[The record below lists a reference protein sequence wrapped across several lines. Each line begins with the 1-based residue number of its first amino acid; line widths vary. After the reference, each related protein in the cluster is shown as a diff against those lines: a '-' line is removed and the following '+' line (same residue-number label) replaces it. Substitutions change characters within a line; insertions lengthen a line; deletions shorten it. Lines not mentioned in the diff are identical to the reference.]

1 MDNESKLPVDSL
13 RLREF
18 TRTLQKYKA
27 GKHSVERRTIAA
39 ENWWK
44 LRNQAEERKT
54 SQGLSG
60 FQAVSGWLH
69 NVIVSKHA
77 DAMEAYPEPCI
88 LPREAG
94 DRQEAAVLSKIIP
107 VVLEQNEFEKT
118 YSDVMWQKLKTG
130 TGVYKVYW
138 DGEKL
143 GGLGDIAIERVDL
156 LNVFWE
162 PGTADIQDSPYFFHT
177 RLENNE
183 DLEEQYPQLKGKL
196 KSTGFLASRFLYDD
210 AVSTEGKSTVVD
222 VYYRRKE
229 LGRTVLHYC
238 KYVGDTVLYSTEN
251 MRVMKAELSP
261 AEDGQAPLLQMQD
274 SGGLYEHGLY
284 PFVFDSLFPIEGSP
298 CGYGFID
305 LCQNSQTQI
314 DMMQTAFIKNT
325 MVGSVPRYFQRV
337 DGAINEEEFLDLNN
351 PIIHVSGNLG
361 QDSLRTVDYR
371 PLSGN
376 YMDMRTSVINE
387 LRETSGNTETSA
399 GLVSSG
405 VTAASAIA
413 ALQEA
418 SGKGSRDA
426 TRASYRAYSRIISL
440 CIELIRQFYEL
451 PRQFRITG
459 NLGVEKFVAY
469 SNQGLLPQEQ
479 FFGEI
484 QMGMRLPVFDIKV
497 VPQKSSSY
505 TRMSQNELALQFYQL
520 GFFAPGQADQALS
533 CMSMMEFEG
542 KDELMQRIYMN
553 GTMQKKLSMFQQYAL
568 AMTEKYEP
576 ERAAELMSSITGDTG
591 IVQRSKLKQSK
602 KQQENS
608 RVAQARRRAQS
619 VAQPGGR

>member
-1 MDNESKLPVDSL
+1 MENEIKLPVDGQ

-18 TRTLQKYKA
+18 TGILQKYKT

-77 DAMEAYPEPCI
+77 DAMEAYPEPSI

-107 VVLEQNEFEKT
+107 VILEQNEFEKT
-118 YSDVMWQKLKTG
+118 YSDAMWQKLKTG

-138 DGEKL
+138 DAEKL
-143 GGLGDIAIERVDL
+143 NGLGDIAIERVDL
-156 LNVFWE
+156 LNLFWE

-177 RLENNE
+177 RLENDRE
-183 DLEEQYPQLKGKL
+183 LEEAYPQLKGRL
-196 KSTGFLASRFLYDD
+196 KGTGFLASRFLYDD
-210 AVSTEGKSTVVD
+210 VVSTEGKSTVVD
-222 VYYRRKE
+222 VYYKRKE
-229 LGRTVLHYC
+229 QGRTVLHYC
-238 KYVGDTVLYSTEN
+238 KYVGDTLLYSTEN
-251 MRVMKAELSP
+251 MRLLKLRALT
-261 AEDGQAPLLQMQD
+261 GQLPEEAPLGG
-274 SGGLYEHGLY
+274 GGLYEHGLY

-376 YMDMRTSVINE
+376 YIDMRTSVINE
-387 LRETSGNTETSA
+387 LRETTGNTETSV

-426 TRASYRAYSRIISL
+426 TRSSYRAYGKIISL

-459 NLGVEKFVAY
+459 NLGMERFINY
-469 SNQGLLPQEQ
+469 SNQGLLPQSQSFQGIEL
-479 FFGEI
+479 
-484 QMGMRLPVFDIKV
+484 GMRLPVFDIKV
-497 VPQKSSSY
+497 IPQKSSSY
-505 TRMSQNELALQFYQL
+505 TRLSQNELALQFYQL
-520 GFFAPGQADQALS
+520 GFFAPNQADQALS

-542 KDELMQRIYMN
+542 KDELMQRICAN
-553 GTMQKKLSMFQQYAL
+553 GTMQRKLSMFQQYAL

-576 ERAAELMSSITGDTG
+576 ERAAELMSSITGDGDIVRRGRAGLMERGTG
-591 IVQRSKLKQSK
+591 
-602 KQQENS
+602 EDS
-608 RVAQARRRAQS
+608 RVAQARTRAQS

>member
-1 MDNESKLPVDSL
+1 MENQMKLPVDSQ

-18 TRTLQKYKA
+18 TVILQKYKT

-54 SQGLSG
+54 SEGLNG

-77 DAMEAYPEPCI
+77 DAMEAYPEPSI

-94 DRQEAAVLSKIIP
+94 DRQEASVLSKIIP
-107 VVLEQNEFEKT
+107 VILEQNEFEKT
-118 YSDVMWQKLKTG
+118 YSDAMWQKLKTG

-138 DGEKL
+138 DPEKL
-143 GGLGDIAIERVDL
+143 NGLGDIAIERVDL
-156 LNVFWE
+156 LNLFWE
-162 PGTADIQDSPYFFHT
+162 PGTEDIQNSPYFFHT
-177 RLENNE
+177 RLENNRE
-183 DLEEQYPQLKGKL
+183 LEETYPQLKGQL
-196 KSTGFLASRFLYDD
+196 KGTGFLASRFLYDD

-222 VYYRRKE
+222 VYYKRKE
-229 LGRTVLHYC
+229 QGRSVLHYC

-251 MRVMKAELSP
+251 IKLLRLRSAQGEETEALP
-261 AEDGQAPLLQMQD
+261 AGG
-274 SGGLYEHGLY
+274 GGLYEHGLY

-376 YMDMRTSVINE
+376 YIDMRTSVINE
-387 LRETSGNTETSA
+387 LRETSGNTETSV

-426 TRASYRAYSRIISL
+426 TRASYRAYGKIISL

-459 NLGVEKFVAY
+459 NLGVEKFIDY
-469 SNQGLLPQEQ
+469 SNRGLLPQSQSFQGIEL
-479 FFGEI
+479 
-484 QMGMRLPVFDIKV
+484 GMRLPVFDIKV
-497 VPQKSSSY
+497 IPQKSSSY
-505 TRMSQNELALQFYQL
+505 TRLSQNELALQFYQL
-520 GFFAPGQADQALS
+520 GFFSPNQADQALA

-542 KDELMQRIYMN
+542 KDELMQRICLN
-553 GTMQKKLSMFQQYAL
+553 GTMQRKLSMFQQYAL

-576 ERAAELMSSITGDTG
+576 ERAAELMGSITGDAG
-591 IVQRSKLKQSK
+591 IVQRSRSKLKENGTG
-602 KQQENS
+602 ENS
-608 RVAQARRRAQS
+608 RVAQARRKAQS
-619 VAQPGGR
+619 VSQPGGR

>member
-1 MDNESKLPVDSL
+1 MDNEMKLPVDSQ

-18 TRTLQKYKA
+18 TGILQKYKA

-54 SQGLSG
+54 SEGLSG

-77 DAMEAYPEPCI
+77 DAMEAYPEPSI

-107 VVLEQNEFEKT
+107 VILEQNEFEKT
-118 YSDVMWQKLKTG
+118 YSDAMWQKLKTG

-138 DGEKL
+138 DAEKL
-143 GGLGDIAIERVDL
+143 NGLGDIAIERVDL
-156 LNVFWE
+156 LNLFWE

-177 RLENNE
+177 RLENNRE
-183 DLEEQYPQLKGKL
+183 LEEAYPQLKGQL
-196 KSTGFLASRFLYDD
+196 KGTGFLASRFLYDD

-222 VYYRRKE
+222 VYYKRKE
-229 LGRTVLHYC
+229 QGRTLLHYC
-238 KYVGDTVLYSTEN
+238 KYVGDRLLYSTEN
-251 MRVMKAELSP
+251 MRMLKLRALTGELP
-261 AEDGQAPLLQMQD
+261 EEAPQGG
-274 SGGLYEHGLY
+274 GGLYEHGLY

-376 YMDMRTSVINE
+376 YIDMRTSVINE
-387 LRETSGNTETSA
+387 LRETSGNTETSV

-426 TRASYRAYSRIISL
+426 TRSSYRAYGKIISL

-459 NLGVEKFVAY
+459 NMGVERFIDY
-469 SNQGLLPQEQ
+469 SNQGLLPQSQSFRGIEL
-479 FFGEI
+479 
-484 QMGMRLPVFDIKV
+484 GMRLPVFDIKV
-497 VPQKSSSY
+497 IPQRSSSY
-505 TRMSQNELALQFYQL
+505 TRLSQNELALQFYQL
-520 GFFAPGQADQALS
+520 GFFSPNQADQALA

-542 KDELMQRIYMN
+542 KDELMQRICAN
-553 GTMQKKLSMFQQYAL
+553 GTMQRKLSMFQQYAL

-576 ERAAELMSSITGDTG
+576 ERAAELMSSITGDGG
-591 IVQRSKLKQSK
+591 IVRRSRSSLK
-602 KQQENS
+602 ERGTGEDS
-608 RVAQARRRAQS
+608 RVAQARSRAQS
-619 VAQPGGR
+619 VSQPGGR

>member
-1 MDNESKLPVDSL
+1 MDNEMKLPVDSQ

-18 TRTLQKYKA
+18 TGILQKYKA

-54 SQGLSG
+54 SEGLSG

-77 DAMEAYPEPCI
+77 DAMEAYPEPSI

-107 VVLEQNEFEKT
+107 VILEQNEFEKT
-118 YSDVMWQKLKTG
+118 YSDAMWQKLKTG

-138 DGEKL
+138 DAEKL
-143 GGLGDIAIERVDL
+143 NGLGDIAIERVDL
-156 LNVFWE
+156 LNLFWE

-177 RLENNE
+177 RLENNRE
-183 DLEEQYPQLKGKL
+183 LEEAYPQLKGQL
-196 KSTGFLASRFLYDD
+196 KGTGFLASRFLYDD

-222 VYYRRKE
+222 VYYKRKE
-229 LGRTVLHYC
+229 QGRTLLHYC
-238 KYVGDTVLYSTEN
+238 KYVGDRLLYSTEN
-251 MRVMKAELSP
+251 MRLLKLRALTGELP
-261 AEDGQAPLLQMQD
+261 EEAPQGG
-274 SGGLYEHGLY
+274 GGLYEHGLY

-376 YMDMRTSVINE
+376 YIDMRTSVINE
-387 LRETSGNTETSA
+387 LRETSGNTETSV

-426 TRASYRAYSRIISL
+426 ARSSYRAYGKIISL

-459 NLGVEKFVAY
+459 NMGVERFIDY
-469 SNQGLLPQEQ
+469 SNQGLLPQSQSFRGIEL
-479 FFGEI
+479 
-484 QMGMRLPVFDIKV
+484 GMRLPVFDIKV
-497 VPQKSSSY
+497 IPQKSSSY
-505 TRMSQNELALQFYQL
+505 TRLSQNELALQFYQL
-520 GFFAPGQADQALS
+520 GFFSPNQADQALA

-542 KDELMQRIYMN
+542 KDELMQRICAN
-553 GTMQKKLSMFQQYAL
+553 GTMQRKLSMFQQYAL

-576 ERAAELMSSITGDTG
+576 ERAAELMSSITGDGG
-591 IVQRSKLKQSK
+591 IVRRSRSSLK
-602 KQQENS
+602 ERGTGEDS
-608 RVAQARRRAQS
+608 RVAQARSRAQS
-619 VAQPGGR
+619 VSQPGGR

>member
-1 MDNESKLPVDSL
+1 MENQMKLPVDSQ

-18 TRTLQKYKA
+18 TVILQKYKT

-54 SQGLSG
+54 SEGLNG

-77 DAMEAYPEPCI
+77 DAMEAYPEPSI

-94 DRQEAAVLSKIIP
+94 DRQEASVLSKIIP
-107 VVLEQNEFEKT
+107 VILEQNEFEKT
-118 YSDVMWQKLKTG
+118 YSDAMWQKLKTG

-138 DGEKL
+138 DPEKL
-143 GGLGDIAIERVDL
+143 NGLGDIAIERVDL
-156 LNVFWE
+156 LNLFWE
-162 PGTADIQDSPYFFHT
+162 PGTEDIQNSPYFFHT
-177 RLENNE
+177 RLENNRE
-183 DLEEQYPQLKGKL
+183 LEETYPQLKGQL
-196 KSTGFLASRFLYDD
+196 KGTGFLASRFLYDD

-222 VYYRRKE
+222 VYYKRKE
-229 LGRTVLHYC
+229 QGRSVLHYC

-251 MRVMKAELSP
+251 IKLLRLRSAQGEETEALP
-261 AEDGQAPLLQMQD
+261 AGG
-274 SGGLYEHGLY
+274 GGLYEHGLY

-376 YMDMRTSVINE
+376 YIDMRTSVINE
-387 LRETSGNTETSA
+387 LRETSGNTETSV

-426 TRASYRAYSRIISL
+426 TRASYRAYGKIISL

-459 NLGVEKFVAY
+459 NLGVEKFIDY
-469 SNQGLLPQEQ
+469 SNRGLLPQSQSFQGIEL
-479 FFGEI
+479 GL
-484 QMGMRLPVFDIKV
+484 RLPVFDIKV
-497 VPQKSSSY
+497 IPQKSSSY
-505 TRMSQNELALQFYQL
+505 TRLSQNELALQFYQL
-520 GFFAPGQADQALS
+520 GFFSPNQADQALA

-542 KDELMQRIYMN
+542 KDELMQRICLN
-553 GTMQKKLSMFQQYAL
+553 GTMQRKLSMFQQYAL

-576 ERAAELMSSITGDTG
+576 ERAAELMGSITGDAG
-591 IVQRSKLKQSK
+591 IVQRSRTKLKESGTG
-602 KQQENS
+602 ENS
-608 RVAQARRRAQS
+608 RVAQARRKAQS
-619 VAQPGGR
+619 VSQPGGR

>member
-1 MDNESKLPVDSL
+1 MDNEMKLPVDSQ

-18 TRTLQKYKA
+18 TGILQKYKA

-54 SQGLSG
+54 SEGLSG

-77 DAMEAYPEPCI
+77 DAMEAYPEPSI

-107 VVLEQNEFEKT
+107 VILEQNEFEKT
-118 YSDVMWQKLKTG
+118 YSDAMWQKLKTG

-138 DGEKL
+138 DAEKL
-143 GGLGDIAIERVDL
+143 NGLGDIAIERVDL
-156 LNVFWE
+156 LNLFWE

-177 RLENNE
+177 RLENNRE
-183 DLEEQYPQLKGKL
+183 LEEAYPQLKGQL
-196 KSTGFLASRFLYDD
+196 KGTGFLASRFLYDD

-222 VYYRRKE
+222 VYYKRKE
-229 LGRTVLHYC
+229 QGRTLLHYC
-238 KYVGDTVLYSTEN
+238 KYVGDRLLYSTEN
-251 MRVMKAELSP
+251 MRMLKLRALTGELP
-261 AEDGQAPLLQMQD
+261 EEAPQGG
-274 SGGLYEHGLY
+274 GGLYEHGLY

-376 YMDMRTSVINE
+376 YIDMRTSVINE
-387 LRETSGNTETSA
+387 LRETSGNTETSV

-426 TRASYRAYSRIISL
+426 TRSSYRAYGKIISL

-459 NLGVEKFVAY
+459 NMGVECFIDY
-469 SNQGLLPQEQ
+469 SNQGLLPQSQSFRGIEL
-479 FFGEI
+479 
-484 QMGMRLPVFDIKV
+484 GMRLPVFDIKV
-497 VPQKSSSY
+497 IPQKSSSY
-505 TRMSQNELALQFYQL
+505 TRLSQNELALQFYQL
-520 GFFAPGQADQALS
+520 GFFSPNQADQALA

-542 KDELMQRIYMN
+542 KDELMQRICAN
-553 GTMQKKLSMFQQYAL
+553 GTMQRKLSMFQQYAL

-576 ERAAELMSSITGDTG
+576 ERAAELMSSITGDGG
-591 IVQRSKLKQSK
+591 IVRRSRSSLK
-602 KQQENS
+602 ERGTGEDS
-608 RVAQARRRAQS
+608 RVAQARSRAQS
-619 VAQPGGR
+619 VSQPGGR

>member
-1 MDNESKLPVDSL
+1 MENQMKLPVDSQ

-18 TRTLQKYKA
+18 TVILQKYKT

-54 SQGLSG
+54 SEGLNG

-77 DAMEAYPEPCI
+77 DAMEAYPEPSI

-94 DRQEAAVLSKIIP
+94 DRQEASVLSKIIP
-107 VVLEQNEFEKT
+107 VILEQNEFEKT
-118 YSDVMWQKLKTG
+118 YSDAMWQKLKTG

-138 DGEKL
+138 DPEKL
-143 GGLGDIAIERVDL
+143 NGLGDIAIERVDL
-156 LNVFWE
+156 LNLFWE
-162 PGTADIQDSPYFFHT
+162 PGTEDIQNSPYFFHT
-177 RLENNE
+177 RLENNRE
-183 DLEEQYPQLKGKL
+183 LEETYPQLKGQL
-196 KSTGFLASRFLYDD
+196 KGTGFLASRFLYDD

-222 VYYRRKE
+222 VYYKRKE
-229 LGRTVLHYC
+229 QGRSVLHYC

-251 MRVMKAELSP
+251 IKLLRLRSAQGEETEALP
-261 AEDGQAPLLQMQD
+261 AGG
-274 SGGLYEHGLY
+274 GGLYEHGLY

-376 YMDMRTSVINE
+376 YIDMRTSVINE
-387 LRETSGNTETSA
+387 LRETSGNTETSV

-426 TRASYRAYSRIISL
+426 TRASYRAYGKIISL

-459 NLGVEKFVAY
+459 NLGVEKFIDY
-469 SNQGLLPQEQ
+469 SNRGLLPQSQSFQGIEL
-479 FFGEI
+479 GL
-484 QMGMRLPVFDIKV
+484 RLPVFDIKV
-497 VPQKSSSY
+497 IPQKSSSY
-505 TRMSQNELALQFYQL
+505 TRLSQNELALQFYQM
-520 GFFAPGQADQALS
+520 GFFSPNQADQALA

-542 KDELMQRIYMN
+542 KDELMQRICAN
-553 GTMQKKLSMFQQYAL
+553 GTMQRKLSMFQQYAL

-576 ERAAELMSSITGDTG
+576 ERAAELMGSITGDAG
-591 IVQRSKLKQSK
+591 IVQRSRTKLKESGTG
-602 KQQENS
+602 ENS
-608 RVAQARRRAQS
+608 RVAQARRKAQS
-619 VAQPGGR
+619 VSQPGGR

>member
-1 MDNESKLPVDSL
+1 MENQMKLPVDSQ

-18 TRTLQKYKA
+18 TVILQKYKT

-54 SQGLSG
+54 SEGLNG

-77 DAMEAYPEPCI
+77 DAMEAYPEPSI

-107 VVLEQNEFEKT
+107 VILEQNEFEKT
-118 YSDVMWQKLKTG
+118 YSDAMWQKLKTG

-138 DGEKL
+138 DPEKL
-143 GGLGDIAIERVDL
+143 NGLGDIAIERVDL
-156 LNVFWE
+156 LNLFWE
-162 PGTADIQDSPYFFHT
+162 PGTEDIQNSPYFFHT
-177 RLENNE
+177 RLENNRE
-183 DLEEQYPQLKGKL
+183 LEETYPQLKGQL
-196 KSTGFLASRFLYDD
+196 KGTGFLASRFLYDD

-222 VYYRRKE
+222 VYYKRKE
-229 LGRTVLHYC
+229 QGRSVLHYC

-251 MRVMKAELSP
+251 IKLLRLRSAQGEETEALP
-261 AEDGQAPLLQMQD
+261 AGG
-274 SGGLYEHGLY
+274 GGLYEHGLY

-376 YMDMRTSVINE
+376 YIDMRTSVINE
-387 LRETSGNTETSA
+387 LRETSGNTETSV

-405 VTAASAIA
+405 VTAASALA
-413 ALQEA
+413 GLQEA
-418 SGKGSRDA
+418 SGEGSRDA
-426 TRASYRAYSRIISL
+426 TRASYRAYGKIISL

-459 NLGVEKFVAY
+459 NLGVEKFIDY
-469 SNQGLLPQEQ
+469 SNRGLLPQSQSFQGIEL
-479 FFGEI
+479 
-484 QMGMRLPVFDIKV
+484 GMRLPVFDIKV
-497 VPQKSSSY
+497 IPQKSSSY
-505 TRMSQNELALQFYQL
+505 TRLSQNELALQFYQL
-520 GFFAPGQADQALS
+520 GFFSPNQADQALA

-542 KDELMQRIYMN
+542 KDELMQRICAN
-553 GTMQKKLSMFQQYAL
+553 GTMQRKLSMFQQYAL

-576 ERAAELMSSITGDTG
+576 ERAAELMGSITGDAG
-591 IVQRSKLKQSK
+591 IVQRSRTKLKESGTG
-602 KQQENS
+602 ENS
-608 RVAQARRRAQS
+608 RVAQARRKAQS
-619 VAQPGGR
+619 VSQPGGR

>member
-1 MDNESKLPVDSL
+1 MEEKIKLPVDGE

-18 TRTLQKYKA
+18 TRVLQKYKA
-27 GKHSVERRTIAA
+27 GKASIERRTIAA

-44 LRNQAEERKT
+44 LRNQAEERK
-54 SQGLSG
+54 SIEGLQG

-77 DAMEAYPEPCI
+77 DAMEAFPEPSI

-94 DRQEAAVLSKIIP
+94 DRQEAGMLSKIIP
-107 VVLEQNEFEKT
+107 VILEQNEFEKT
-118 YSDVMWQKLKTG
+118 YSDAMWQKLKTG
-130 TGVYKVYW
+130 TGVYKVWW
-138 DGEKL
+138 DAEKL
-143 GGLGDIAIERVDL
+143 NGLGDIAIERVDL

-162 PGTADIQDSPYFFHT
+162 PGAADIQDSRYFFHT
-177 RLENNE
+177 RLEDNE
-183 DLEEQYPQLKGKL
+183 ELEESYPQLKGRL
-196 KSTGFLASRFLYDD
+196 KSSGFLANRFVYDD
-210 AVSTEGKSTVVD
+210 AVSTEGKSTVID
-222 VYYRRKE
+222 VYYKRRE
-229 LGRTVLHYC
+229 GGRTVLHYC
-238 KYVGDTVLYSTEN
+238 KYVGDVVLYATEN
-251 MRVMKAELSP
+251 
-261 AEDGQAPLLQMQD
+261 QAALARMEGREPED
-274 SGGLYEHGLY
+274 SGLYAHGQY

-305 LCQNSQTQI
+305 LCQNGQTQI
-314 DMMQTAFIKNT
+314 DMMQTAFLKNT

-376 YMDMRTSVINE
+376 YIDMRTSVINE
-387 LRETSGNTETSA
+387 LRETSGNTETSV
-399 GLVSSG
+399 GLVSAG

-426 TRASYRAYSRIISL
+426 TRASYRVYSKIIGL
-440 CIELIRQFYEL
+440 CIELIRQFYQL
-451 PRQFRITG
+451 PRQFRIVGRMGT
-459 NLGVEKFVAY
+459 EQFVAY
-469 SNQGLLPQEQ
+469 NNAGLQPQRQ

-484 QMGMRLPVFDIKV
+484 ELEMRLPVFDIKV

-505 TRMSQNELALQFYQL
+505 TRLSQNELALQFYQR
-520 GFFAPGQADQALS
+520 GFFSPGQADQALA

-542 KDELMQRIYMN
+542 KDQLMQQISFN
-553 GTMQKKLSMFQQYAL
+553 GTLNKKLATFQQYAL
-568 AMTEKYEP
+568 ALTQKYEP
-576 ERAAELMSSITGDTG
+576 ERAGELMSSITGDAG
-591 IVQRSKLKQSK
+591 IAVRSKMRLKNSGTG
-602 KQQENS
+602 EDS
-608 RVAQARRRAQS
+608 RVSQARRKARSAS
-619 VAQPGGR
+619 QPGGR

>member
-1 MDNESKLPVDSL
+1 MDNEMKLPVDSQ

-18 TRTLQKYKA
+18 TGILQKYKA

-54 SQGLSG
+54 SEGLSG

-77 DAMEAYPEPCI
+77 DAMEAYPEPSI

-107 VVLEQNEFEKT
+107 VILEQNEFEKT
-118 YSDVMWQKLKTG
+118 YSDAMWQKLKTG

-138 DGEKL
+138 DAEKL
-143 GGLGDIAIERVDL
+143 NGLGDIAIERVDL
-156 LNVFWE
+156 LNLFWE

-177 RLENNE
+177 RLENNRE
-183 DLEEQYPQLKGKL
+183 LEEAYPQLKGQMKG
-196 KSTGFLASRFLYDD
+196 TGFLASRFLYDD

-222 VYYRRKE
+222 VYYKRKE
-229 LGRTVLHYC
+229 QGRTLLHYC
-238 KYVGDTVLYSTEN
+238 KYVGDRLLYSTEN
-251 MRVMKAELSP
+251 MRLLKLRALTGELP
-261 AEDGQAPLLQMQD
+261 EEAPQGG
-274 SGGLYEHGLY
+274 GGLYEHGLY

-376 YMDMRTSVINE
+376 YIDMRTSVINE
-387 LRETSGNTETSA
+387 LRETSGNTETSV

-405 VTAASAIA
+405 LTAASAIA

-418 SGKGSRDA
+418 SRKGSRDA
-426 TRASYRAYSRIISL
+426 TRSSYRAYGKIISL

-459 NLGVEKFVAY
+459 NMGVERFIDY
-469 SNQGLLPQEQ
+469 SNQGLLPQSQSFRGIEL
-479 FFGEI
+479 
-484 QMGMRLPVFDIKV
+484 GMRLPVFDIKV
-497 VPQKSSSY
+497 IPQKSSSY
-505 TRMSQNELALQFYQL
+505 TRLSQNELALQFYQL
-520 GFFAPGQADQALS
+520 GFFSPNQADQALA

-542 KDELMQRIYMN
+542 KDELMQRICAN
-553 GTMQKKLSMFQQYAL
+553 GTMQRKLSMFQQYAL

-576 ERAAELMSSITGDTG
+576 ERAAELMSSITGDGG
-591 IVQRSKLKQSK
+591 IVRRSRSSLK
-602 KQQENS
+602 ERGTGEDS
-608 RVAQARRRAQS
+608 RVAQARSRAQS
-619 VAQPGGR
+619 VSQPGGR